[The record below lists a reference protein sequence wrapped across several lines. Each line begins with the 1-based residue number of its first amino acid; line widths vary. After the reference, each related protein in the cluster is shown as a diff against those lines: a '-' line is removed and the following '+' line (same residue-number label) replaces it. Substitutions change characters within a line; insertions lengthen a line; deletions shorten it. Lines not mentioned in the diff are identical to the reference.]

1 MTLVSQ
7 LRQGKIT
14 VSKVLQKTE
23 TTRGRSMYTAIN
35 PAALCFKQLLSEFA
49 IKFLSISVSVTTPN
63 LQETPLFSLLKNII
77 QILLDSLIPVD
88 KLKTFEKLDLQYSG
102 TQLLGMLNSFSL
114 VTFMISTQHNFFEAF
129 IP

>member
-35 PAALCFKQLLSEFA
+35 PAALCFKQLLSEFP
-49 IKFLSISVSVTTPN
+49 IKFLSISFSVTTPN

>member
-7 LRQGKIT
+7 PRQGNIT

-35 PAALCFKQLLSEFA
+35 PAALCSKQLLSEFA

-63 LQETPLFSLLKNII
+63 LQELHYFLS
-77 QILLDSLIPVD
+77 
-88 KLKTFEKLDLQYSG
+88 
-102 TQLLGMLNSFSL
+102 
-114 VTFMISTQHNFFEAF
+114 
-129 IP
+129 